1 MLANKRVRVEYV
13 VMSQLERELLDQID
27 DTVQDVF
34 DLGTRR
40 EAQRREGSRR
50 TVYEKALKETQA
62 IAGDGGATALAQ
74 WLQEEIRENQSFPSG
89 RDVRQRGARICR
101 ENGHQVSTGSWL
113 GA

>member
-1 MLANKRVRVEYV
+1 MGTLI
-13 VMSQLERELLDQID
+13 QELLGQID
-27 DTVQDVF
+27 ETVQDVF

-50 TVYEKALKETQA
+50 NVYEKALKETA
-62 IAGDGGATALAQ
+62 DIAGDPAATALAQ
-74 WLQEEIRENQSFPSG
+74 WIQDEIEQRETFPSG
-89 RDVRQRGARICR
+89 RTVRKRGAEVCR